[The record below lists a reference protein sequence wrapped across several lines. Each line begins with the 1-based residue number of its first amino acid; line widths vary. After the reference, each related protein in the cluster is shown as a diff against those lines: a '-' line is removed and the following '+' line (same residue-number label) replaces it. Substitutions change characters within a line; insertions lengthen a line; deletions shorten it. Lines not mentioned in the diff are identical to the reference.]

1 LADVQMAVNL
11 EEKKSHDGDLEARP
25 IHGVDQ
31 ALYERQS
38 LVQTSRDRIERAKL
52 EANSASVKAKLLSDE
67 RAMRRRRGKRDDGS
81 DMGAPTS
88 SHVNDDMIAN
98 GQARASLLM
107 QHQDETL
114 DVLDA
119 AVSRVGDMA
128 VAIGEEINDQNKML
142 DEMTTDLENV
152 EDELGLVMG
161 KLAKFLKTKN
171 SWQLGTI
178 MILMATVVILFFL
191 VLYT

>member
-1 LADVQMAVNL
+1 LADVHMAVSL
-11 EEKKSHDGDLEARP
+11 EEKKSHDSDNESRP
-25 IHGVDQ
+25 IHASDQ

-67 RAMRRRRGKRDDGS
+67 RAMRRRRGKRGDGNAT
-81 DMGAPTS
+81 GAAAS
-88 SHVNDDMIAN
+88 SQANEDMIAS

-107 QHQDETL
+107 QRQDETL
-114 DVLDA
+114 DALDA

-128 VAIGEEINDQNKML
+128 VAIGEEVNEQNKML

-152 EDELGLVMG
+152 EEELGLVMG

-178 MILMATVVILFFL
+178 MFLMATVVILFFL